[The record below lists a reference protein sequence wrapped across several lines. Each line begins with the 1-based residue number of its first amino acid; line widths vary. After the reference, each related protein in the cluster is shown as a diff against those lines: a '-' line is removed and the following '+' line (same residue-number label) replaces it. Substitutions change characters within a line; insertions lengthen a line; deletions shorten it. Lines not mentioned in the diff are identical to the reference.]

1 MTLFVSYWCHQFTI
15 MRLSPGA
22 TGIPHIWWGLI
33 LAGHPKCI
41 YCELGVHSH
50 VFLELIKELHQL
62 IGPWQVKVHLTWGT
76 TRHFLVH
83 ICHWNDNQTCG
94 RVIPAIKWDHITVS
108 NILHIDKCNLKGY
121 NLQFFLFLTHA
132 LYLLFLSFL
141 HQICPSTYCRWS
153 NPTRDSPQ
161 FQILAILQGCTWR
174 LGWQP
179 RPQFTSC
186 NSTSFLSK
194 PQRRC
199 LSKLPIFMFVQ
210 SAIHFCLY
218 WMGGVGNR
226 CAGVWEC
233 SYRWVGYTPG

>member
-22 TGIPHIWWGLI
+22 TSIPHIWWGLGKRDI
-33 LAGHPKCI
+33 SWPSQVHLLWTRSSQPCI
-41 YCELGVHSH
+41 PWIDQGAPS
-50 VFLELIKELHQL
+50 

-76 TRHFLVH
+76 THHFLVH

-141 HQICPSTYCRWS
+141 HQICPSTYCGLAGRGLIVMDILKYPLFILGIYAKYS
-153 NPTRDSPQ
+153 ILFLLSSYLRLLFLVDS
-161 FQILAILQGCTWR
+161 
-174 LGWQP
+174 
-179 RPQFTSC
+179 
-186 NSTSFLSK
+186 
-194 PQRRC
+194 
-199 LSKLPIFMFVQ
+199 V
-210 SAIHFCLY
+210 Y
-218 WMGGVGNR
+218 V
-226 CAGVWEC
+226 
-233 SYRWVGYTPG
+233 